1 MFISI
6 YAIFLLLVDFSTGYF
21 IFNQY
26 FLLVFSFTRL
36 IFYFYV
42 VDLSPVDG

>member
-6 YAIFLLLVDFSTGYF
+6 YALLLLLVDFFTDYF

-26 FLLVFSFTRL
+26 FLLVFSFTRFS
-36 IFYFYV
+36 FYLCMV
-42 VDLSPVDG
+42 GLPPVDK